1 MTLGNMRENHDGYFA
16 LFSDRPG
23 AGYGATVRLD
33 SGEPCLL
40 SIAPAQSWVRVK
52 KSLYGFFGPLL
63 YSERRADQT
72 ALTAQ
77 ALSLLFPDNLLP
89 SGFKTP
95 LLCAFANAILH
106 CASSAEVSV
115 TLNEAI
121 KRAEEQA
128 TKDTEVISDYGV
140 LLESDALKASVFHD
154 VTVLPYPKEAILG
167 QSSVRS
173 SVTECPAMAESLK
186 TAAMWLPCFQEDI
199 AVHTNSEEQFSRHK
213 AESDQLSTRIAAAV
227 RLRKMRW
234 TE

>member
-1 MTLGNMRENHDGYFA
+1 
-16 LFSDRPG
+16 
-23 AGYGATVRLD
+23 
-33 SGEPCLL
+33 
-40 SIAPAQSWVRVK
+40 VK

-72 ALTAQ
+72 ASTAQ

-128 TKDTEVISDYGV
+128 IKDADILSDYGD
-140 LLESDALKASVFHD
+140 LLGSDALKASVFHD
-154 VTVLPYPKEAILG
+154 VTVLPYPKEAIL
-167 QSSVRS
+167 QAIEREIVRDRL
-173 SVTECPAMAESLK
+173 PAMVESLK
-186 TAAMWLPCFQEDI
+186 TGAMWLPCFQENIGAQTDP
-199 AVHTNSEEQFSRHK
+199 FSRYE
-213 AESDQLSTRIAAAV
+213 AESNQISTRIAAAL
-227 RLRKMRW
+227 RLRETRW
-234 TE
+234 N